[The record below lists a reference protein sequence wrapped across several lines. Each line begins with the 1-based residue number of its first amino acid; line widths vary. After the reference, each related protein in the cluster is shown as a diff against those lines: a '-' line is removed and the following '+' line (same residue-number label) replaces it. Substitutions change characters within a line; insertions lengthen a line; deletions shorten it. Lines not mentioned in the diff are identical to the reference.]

1 MIIMLAFGTLTP
13 TSTMVVETKIWILL
27 LAKSSIIWSF
37 RQLSSYRARDR
48 LGNPGKV
55 LEFLAWRL
63 TGVAPVEVR
72 EASAT
77 TEAALLGAD
86 FARDERLEA
95 EEREKMILHFRQ
107 SVDKSNKS
115 ADLWLVIRAF
125 SDITRRAAR
134 FHSRYG

>member
-1 MIIMLAFGTLTP
+1 MQ
-13 TSTMVVETKIWILL
+13 ETDLVIREK
-27 LAKSSIIWSF
+27 F
-37 RQLSSYRARDR
+37 
-48 LGNPGKV
+48 

-95 EEREKMILHFRQ
+95 EEREDDFALSSI
-107 SVDKSNKS
+107 S
-115 ADLWLVIRAF
+115 
-125 SDITRRAAR
+125 
-134 FHSRYG
+134 